1 MSLIKSK
8 ESAFY
13 SLSLA
18 THGQVDI
25 GALQATGVVTSAA
38 TIDVV
43 VNGKN
48 LTSKT
53 NVLITVVGTS
63 PLKVGHTLNISGT
76 AVAASGTVTLASA
89 LAADTVTVNGLLYTG
104 VAGVKSDN
112 TEFSIDTSDIAAATD
127 LADSITNDS
136 RTGTL
141 NDVTAASGGTAVV
154 TITQT
159 VTGPAG
165 DATTLVSSNG
175 TRLAVSGATFTGGVT
190 GADGLHPIIKVIDAT
205 HYVIDVTFDA
215 TFSGTWT
222 SLGAKGFFVG
232 FMPMTAIAAGEITSI
247 TYLDVDETSHVGDPT
262 KTAYVAGI
270 FYPFPGGIDEIVLSA
285 GDLRLFRY
293 SNNKPQF

>member
-53 NVLITVVGTS
+53 NLLITVVGAAA
-63 PLKVGHTLNISGT
+63 PKVGHTLVISDT
-76 AVAASGTVTLASA
+76 DVVASGTITLVSA

-104 VAGVKSDN
+104 VVGAKSDN
-112 TEFSIDTSDIAAATD
+112 TEFSIDTSDTAAATD

-136 RTGTL
+136 RSGTL
-141 NDVTAASGGTAVV
+141 NDVTATSNVGVVTAV
-154 TITQT
+154 QT
-159 VTGPAG
+159 VSGTGG
-165 DATTLVSSNG
+165 NATTLVSSNG
-175 TRLAVSGATFTGGVT
+175 TRLAVSGALFTGGLD
-190 GADGLHPIIKVIDAT
+190 GANGLYPIIKVVDAT
-205 HYVIDVTFDA
+205 HYVIDLAFA
-215 TFSGTWT
+215 AIGAGTWT

-232 FMPMTAIAAGEITSI
+232 FMPMTALAAGEITSI
-247 TYLDVDETSHVGDPT
+247 TFLDVDETSHVGDPT
-262 KTAYVAGI
+262 RTAYLAGV
-270 FYPFPGGIDEIVLSA
+270 FYPFPGGIDEIILSA
-285 GDLRLFRY
+285 GNIRLFRY